1 MMHTIL
7 GERKKARNHRQE
19 KGEKMKKTTST
30 AEMIQKGVKVIEA
43 KEKGMRASGVLGFS
57 KTIQLE
63 VLR

>member
-1 MMHTIL
+1 
-7 GERKKARNHRQE
+7 
-19 KGEKMKKTTST
+19 MKKTTST